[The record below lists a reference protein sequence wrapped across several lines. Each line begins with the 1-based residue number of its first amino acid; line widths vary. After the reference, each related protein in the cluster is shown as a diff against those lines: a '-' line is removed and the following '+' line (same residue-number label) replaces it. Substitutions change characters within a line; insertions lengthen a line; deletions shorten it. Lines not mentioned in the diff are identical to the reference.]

1 MRKNPLDTAISTLHS
16 AAELAGL
23 DSKVVE
29 LLSKPKRT
37 MEFVFPMR
45 MDNGEVRIFT
55 AYRIHWCDALGPFK
69 DGTRFLKTLTL
80 DELKALGLWM
90 TIKHAVG
97 GIPAGGGKGGVVVD
111 PAELSRWELERL
123 SRAYMRH
130 LPLKGAWVDVPGADI
145 GTNAQIMGWMLD
157 EYESITG
164 YHSPAAMNDKPVAV
178 SGTVG
183 SSEATGRGVFYV
195 LRKAVEDF
203 GLEKGC
209 RVAVQGF
216 GTVGSNLSQLL
227 HQEGFKVVAVS
238 DVRGGIF
245 AADGIDCE
253 KLSAYVQETGSV
265 SNFPGTTPVLN
276 NDLLE
281 LDVDVLVP
289 AAVESAITE
298 ENANNIR
305 AKLIIEAANGPV
317 TTGAEKMLQEK
328 GIPIVPDVV
337 SNVGGAIVCH
347 LERIQGLT
355 DEYWD
360 IERVRRQLHDR
371 ILKAYDET
379 ALTAK
384 EMNTSFRNAAWI
396 NALRKIESSIK
407 ARGWV

>member
-203 GLEKGC
+203 GLQKGC

-360 IERVRRQLHDR
+360 IERVRQQLHDR

>member
-360 IERVRRQLHDR
+360 IERVRQQLHDR